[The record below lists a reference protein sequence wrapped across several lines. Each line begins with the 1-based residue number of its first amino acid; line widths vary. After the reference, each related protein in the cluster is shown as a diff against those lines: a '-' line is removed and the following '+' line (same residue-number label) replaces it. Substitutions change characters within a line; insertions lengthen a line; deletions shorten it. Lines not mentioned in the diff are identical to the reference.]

1 MGERVRTPC
10 YMGIDTGTYETKGVL
25 LDAEGRVI
33 AQAAAPHEPENP
45 RPGFFECDAEAVFW
59 EDLCRVS
66 KRLLET
72 AGIAPEDVA
81 VLGIS
86 AMGPD
91 VICVDENVRPLRK
104 AILYGIDSRASE
116 EIAWL
121 NEYYGEERASEL
133 YGHRICSDDGAP
145 KILWLKRHEPEVY
158 ERTCHFLTG
167 TSFLCAKLTGRYV
180 IDAFLA
186 KADFR
191 PLYNSAGEISSE
203 CRLYCREDQ
212 LAMAQPAHV
221 PAGTLT
227 PEAAAQTGLSTA
239 TRVITGTG
247 DSTAESISCGIVKPG
262 NLMIQLG
269 STMFVYYC
277 SDREV
282 LSDKIHG
289 GSFVVPGTYKLSA
302 GTNAAGLLTRY
313 IRDRFY
319 MDLVEEERSGG
330 ENAYARMAELGAA
343 IPAGSEGLIML
354 PYLAGERDPIQD
366 PDAVGM
372 LFGLALRHT
381 RDHIYRAGLEAVAYS
396 AKQILACIEELGLP
410 IASIMVVGGGNR
422 NKLWLQILSDVLDRP
437 VHTPAV
443 SLGACYGGALLAMLA
458 DGALRDYGELAGRVA
473 RGETWRPDRER
484 AAFYAQHFEIYQ
496 ELYSQ
501 TSHLM
506 HRLHEAGKTERSI

>member
-1 MGERVRTPC
+1 MAERVRTPC

-25 LDAEGRVI
+25 LDAGGAVI
-33 AQAAAPHEPENP
+33 AQAAAAHAPESP
-45 RPGFFECDAEAVFW
+45 RPGYFECDAEEVFW

-66 KRLLET
+66 RRLLET
-72 AGIAPEDVA
+72 AGVSAEDVS

-91 VICVDENVRPLRK
+91 VICVDGDGRPLRK
-104 AILYGIDSRASE
+104 AILYGVDSRASE

-121 NEYYGEERASEL
+121 NGYYGEERASEL

-145 KILWLKRHEPEVY
+145 KILWIERHEPEVY
-158 ERTCHFLTG
+158 AKARYFLTG

-186 KADFR
+186 QADFR
-191 PLYNSAGEISSE
+191 PLYDGAGQISGE

-212 LAMAQPAHV
+212 LAPARPAHSI
-221 PAGTLT
+221 AGTIT
-227 PEAAAQTGLSTA
+227 PGAAARTGLSTK

-269 STMFVYYC
+269 STMFLYYC
-277 SDREV
+277 SDRDVRSE
-282 LSDKIHG
+282 KIHG

-302 GTNAAGLLTRY
+302 GTNAAGALTRY

-319 MDLVEEERSGG
+319 TDLVEEERAGG
-330 ENAYARMAELGAA
+330 EDAFRRMAELGGRV
-343 IPAGSEGLIML
+343 PAGSEGLLML
-354 PYLAGERDPIQD
+354 PYLAGERDPIHD

-372 LFGLALRHT
+372 LFGLTLRHT

-410 IASIMVVGGGNR
+410 IGTIMVVGGGSR
-422 NKLWLQILSDVLDRP
+422 NALWLQILSDVLDRP

-458 DGALRDYGELAGRVA
+458 DGALRDYDELAERIA
-473 RGETWRPDRER
+473 RGGTWLPDGER
-484 AAFYAQHFEIYQ
+484 AALYARYFEIYRG
-496 ELYSQ
+496 LYPK
-501 TSHLM
+501 TCELM
-506 HRLHEAGKTERSI
+506 HRLRGAGDR

>member
-1 MGERVRTPC
+1 MAEGVRTPC

-25 LDAEGRVI
+25 LDAGGRVI
-33 AQAAAPHEPENP
+33 AQAAASHEPENP

-66 KRLLET
+66 RRLLET
-72 AGIAPEDVA
+72 SGIAPEEVS
-81 VLGIS
+81 VLGVS

-91 VICVDENVRPLRK
+91 VICVDGDCRPLRK
-104 AILYGIDSRASE
+104 AILYGIDSRAAE

-121 NEYYGEERASEL
+121 NEYYGEERAAEL

-145 KILWLKRHEPEVY
+145 KILWIKRHEPEVY
-158 ERTCHFLTG
+158 AGTRRFLTG
-167 TSFLCAKLTGRYV
+167 TSFICAKLTGEYV

-191 PLYNSAGEISSE
+191 PLYDGGGEISAE

-212 LAMAQPAHV
+212 LARTQPAHFV
-221 PAGTLT
+221 AGTVT
-227 PEAAAQTGLSTA
+227 PEAAARTGLSIA

-269 STMFVYYC
+269 STMFFYYC
-277 SDREV
+277 SDRDI
-282 LSDKIHG
+282 LSEKIHG

-319 MDLVEEERSGG
+319 PDLVEEERAGG
-330 ENAYARMAELGAA
+330 GNAYRRMAELGEAV
-343 IPAGSEGLIML
+343 PPGSEGLVML
-354 PYLAGERDPIQD
+354 PYLAGERDPIHD
-366 PDAVGM
+366 PEAVGV
-372 LFGLALRHT
+372 LFGLTLRHT

-396 AKQILACIEELGLP
+396 AKQILTCIEDFGLP
-410 IASIMVVGGGNR
+410 IGRIMVVGGGSR
-422 NKLWLQILSDVLDRP
+422 NGLWLQILSDVLGRP
-437 VHTPAV
+437 VQTPAV

-458 DGALRDYGELAGRVA
+458 GGALRDYGELADRVA
-473 RGETWRPDRER
+473 QGGTWTPDGART
-484 AAFYAQHFEIYQ
+484 ALYARYFEIYQ
-496 ELYSQ
+496 ELYPQ
-501 TSHLM
+501 TRELM
-506 HRLHEAGKTERSI
+506 HRLPGAEES